1 MKMKDLN
8 VVFMGTPKFS
18 VPILQALIDNCNVVG
33 VVTQPDK
40 EVGRHKD
47 IEFSEVKKK
56 ALEYNIPVVQPVKIR
71 KEFDCVLEMNPDII
85 VTCAYGQI
93 IPKEILDYPKYK
105 CINVHASLLPKYRGG
120 APIHHAIMNGDEE
133 TGITIMYMAEGMDD
147 GDIIKEEKVK
157 IEENDNTETLENKLS
172 KLGSDI
178 LIRTLPSI
186 LDNTNERIKQDESQ
200 VTFAK
205 IIKKEDEVLDFN
217 DSAVNIHNKIRAL
230 SPQPGAYSLL
240 DGKRMKM
247 LKSEVIKN
255 NSEKNPGTILAVE
268 KDYFVV
274 KANPDAVK
282 IEEIQPEG
290 KKKMTV
296 KEYLNGVKKE
306 VLLDKQFKKE

>member
-1 MKMKDLN
+1 MKMKELN

-282 IEEIQPEG
+282 IGEIQPEG

>member
-1 MKMKDLN
+1 MKDLK

-18 VPILQALIDNCNVVG
+18 VPILQSLIDNCNVIG

-40 EVGRHKD
+40 EVGRHKE
-47 IEFSEVKKK
+47 IEFSEVKKL

-71 KEFDCVLEMNPDII
+71 KEFESVLNMNPDII

-93 IPKEILDYPKYK
+93 IPKEILEYPKYK

-147 GDIIKEEKVK
+147 GDIIKEEKIK
-157 IEENDNTETLENKLS
+157 IENDDNIETLENKLS
-172 KLGSDI
+172 KLGSDL

-186 LDNTNERIKQDESQ
+186 LDNTNERIKQDENE
-200 VTFAK
+200 VTFAR

-217 DSAVNIHNKIRAL
+217 DSATNIHNKIRAL
-230 SPQPGAYSLL
+230 SPQPGSYSLL

-247 LKSEVIKN
+247 LKSEVVKN
-255 NSEKNPGTILAVE
+255 NSELSPGTIIAVE

-274 KANPDAVK
+274 KTGKDAIK

-306 VLLDKQFKKE
+306 VLLNKQFKKE

>member
-1 MKMKDLN
+1 MKMKDLK

-18 VPILQALIDNCNVVG
+18 VPILQSLIDNCNVIG

-40 EVGRHKD
+40 EVGRHKE
-47 IEFSEVKKK
+47 IEFSEVKKL

-71 KEFDCVLEMNPDII
+71 KEFESVLNMNPDII

-93 IPKEILDYPKYK
+93 IPKEILEYPKYK

-147 GDIIKEEKVK
+147 GDIIKEEKIK
-157 IEENDNTETLENKLS
+157 IENDDNIETLENKLS
-172 KLGSDI
+172 KLGSDL

-186 LDNTNERIKQDESQ
+186 LDNTNERIKQDENE
-200 VTFAK
+200 VTFAR

-217 DSAVNIHNKIRAL
+217 DSATNIHNKIRAL
-230 SPQPGAYSLL
+230 SPQPGSYSLL

-247 LKSEVIKN
+247 LKSEVVKN
-255 NSEKNPGTILAVE
+255 NSELSPGTIIAVE

-274 KANPDAVK
+274 KTGKDAIK

-306 VLLDKQFKKE
+306 VLLNKQFKKE

>member
-1 MKMKDLN
+1 MKMKDLK

-18 VPILQALIDNCNVVG
+18 VPILQSLIDNCNVIG

-40 EVGRHKD
+40 EVGRHKE
-47 IEFSEVKKK
+47 IEFSEVKKL

-71 KEFDCVLEMNPDII
+71 KEFESVLNMNPDII

-93 IPKEILDYPKYK
+93 IPKEILEYPKYK

-147 GDIIKEEKVK
+147 GDIIKEEKIK
-157 IEENDNTETLENKLS
+157 IENDDNIETLENKLS
-172 KLGSDI
+172 KLGSDL

-186 LDNTNERIKQDESQ
+186 LDNTNERIKQDENE
-200 VTFAK
+200 VTFAR

-217 DSAVNIHNKIRAL
+217 DSATNIHNKIRAL
-230 SPQPGAYSLL
+230 SPQPGSYSLL

-247 LKSEVIKN
+247 LKSEVVKN
-255 NSEKNPGTILAVE
+255 NSELSPGTIIAVE

-274 KANPDAVK
+274 KTGKDAIK

-306 VLLDKQFKKE
+306 ALLNKQFKKE

>member
-1 MKMKDLN
+1 MKMKDLK

-18 VPILQALIDNCNVVG
+18 VPILQSLIDNCNVIG

-40 EVGRHKD
+40 EVGRHKE
-47 IEFSEVKKK
+47 IEFSEVKKL

-71 KEFDCVLEMNPDII
+71 KEFESVLNMNPDII

-93 IPKEILDYPKYK
+93 IPKEILEYPKYK

-147 GDIIKEEKVK
+147 GDIIKEEKIK
-157 IEENDNTETLENKLS
+157 IENDDNIETLENKLS
-172 KLGSDI
+172 KLGSDL

-186 LDNTNERIKQDESQ
+186 LDNTNERIKQDENE
-200 VTFAK
+200 VTFAR

-217 DSAVNIHNKIRAL
+217 DSATNIHNKIRAL
-230 SPQPGAYSLL
+230 SPQPGSYSLL

-247 LKSEVIKN
+247 LKSEVVKN
-255 NSEKNPGTILAVE
+255 NSEISPGTIIAVE

-274 KANPDAVK
+274 KTGKDAIK

-306 VLLDKQFKKE
+306 ALLNKQFKKE

>member
-1 MKMKDLN
+1 MKMKDLK

-18 VPILQALIDNCNVVG
+18 VPILQVLIDNCNVVG

-40 EVGRHKD
+40 EVGRHKE
-47 IEFSEVKKK
+47 IEFSDVKKL
-56 ALEYNIPVVQPVKIR
+56 ALQYDIPVVQPVKIR
-71 KEFDCVLEMNPDII
+71 KEFDSVLNMNPDII

-147 GDIIKEEKVK
+147 GDIIKEEALK
-157 IEENDNTETLENKLS
+157 IERDDNIETLEKKLS
-172 KLGSDI
+172 ELGSSL

-186 LDNTNERIKQDESQ
+186 LDNTNERIKQDEEK

-217 DSAVNIHNKIRAL
+217 DKGENVFNKIRAL
-230 SPQPGAYSLL
+230 SPTPGAYSLL
-240 DGKRMKM
+240 DGKRMKI
-247 LKSEVIKN
+247 LKGDVVKSNKEAA
-255 NSEKNPGTILAVE
+255 PGTIIEVL
-268 KDYFVV
+268 KDSFIV
-274 KANPDAVK
+274 KTSIDALKVL
-282 IEEIQPEG
+282 EIQPEG

-306 VLLDKQFKKE
+306 QLLNKQFRKE